1 MLETL
6 EILRPVLKLEE
17 NTPTY
22 GRLYLEPLERGYG
35 MTLGNALR
43 RVLLSSI
50 RGAAITSVRIDGVLH
65 EFSTVPGVR
74 EDVMEILMNL
84 KHIPVRSKSKEVR
97 VVSLDV
103 ERAGLVTAGDIPEN
117 GEIEF
122 IDPNAKICTME
133 EGAHLSMELYI
144 EQGTGYLS
152 AERPKPAYLPVDALL
167 TDAIFSP
174 VLRVNY
180 GVEAARVGQRTD
192 FERLAMDVWTNG
204 IIAPDAAV
212 GEAAQIIEKCFSY
225 IVASVGQAGPDG
237 AGGGAY
243 DIDLGADRRIGPAG
257 NEELLARPV
266 RELELSIRSENC
278 LLRGGVQ
285 TIGDLLQKSREDLLK
300 IRNLGKISL
309 TEIEEKLESAGLKL
323 REKKEKAGKE
333 D

>member
-122 IDPNAKICTME
+122 IDPNAAY
-133 EGAHLSMELYI
+133 GRDLLPRAPREL
-144 EQGTGYLS
+144 
-152 AERPKPAYLPVDALL
+152 R
-167 TDAIFSP
+167 
-174 VLRVNY
+174 R
-180 GVEAARVGQRTD
+180 
-192 FERLAMDVWTNG
+192 
-204 IIAPDAAV
+204 
-212 GEAAQIIEKCFSY
+212 
-225 IVASVGQAGPDG
+225 
-237 AGGGAY
+237 GGGA
-243 DIDLGADRRIGPAG
+243 GRAEDR
-257 NEELLARPV
+257 L
-266 RELELSIRSENC
+266 
-278 LLRGGVQ
+278 
-285 TIGDLLQKSREDLLK
+285 
-300 IRNLGKISL
+300 
-309 TEIEEKLESAGLKL
+309 
-323 REKKEKAGKE
+323 
-333 D
+333 